1 MTKHQQLQRRL
12 GVADATAIGLGS
24 MLGAGVF
31 VVFAP
36 AARLAGSLLLVAIAL
51 AGAVAYCNAVASAQL
66 AAKYPK
72 SGGTYIYGRKQLG
85 EWPGFL
91 AGWGF
96 VTGKSASCAAMA
108 LTFGQY
114 VAPGYATPVA
124 IAAVAALTGVNLLG
138 ITRTAFLTRILLAVV
153 LATLAFVAAASIL
166 GPHVADVGTVSGPSG
181 AVSGPGSAWGILPA
195 AGLVFFAFA
204 GYARI
209 ATLGEEVKDPARVI
223 PRAVLGALAGAL
235 VIYLLLGA
243 LLLAHLPVQ
252 VLASSTAPLL
262 DAVEQSR
269 LAAGAPAVQAGAA
282 AASLGALLALITGV
296 GRTAMAMAREHDLPV
311 SLARVGGRHPV
322 PVTAE
327 LAVAAVVVLL
337 LLTTDVLTVVGFSSF
352 GVLLYYAVTNA
363 AAFTLRDRP
372 RHAPRWLNA
381 AGLAGCL
388 VLAFTLP
395 AASALGMTAV
405 MAAGLAG
412 RAVVLAFRKRRLS

>member
-66 AAKYPK
+66 AAKYPQ

-114 VAPGYATPVA
+114 VAPGYASPVA

-166 GPHVADVGTVSGPSG
+166 GPHVADVGTVS
-181 AVSGPGSAWGILPA
+181 APGSAWGILPA

-269 LAAGAPAVQAGAA
+269 LAAGAPAVRAGAA

-296 GRTAMAMAREHDLPV
+296 GRTAMAMAREHDLPTP
-311 SLARVGGRHPV
+311 LARVGGRHPV

-395 AASALGMTAV
+395 AASALGMAAV

-412 RAVVLAFRKRRLS
+412 RAVVLAFRKRRLG